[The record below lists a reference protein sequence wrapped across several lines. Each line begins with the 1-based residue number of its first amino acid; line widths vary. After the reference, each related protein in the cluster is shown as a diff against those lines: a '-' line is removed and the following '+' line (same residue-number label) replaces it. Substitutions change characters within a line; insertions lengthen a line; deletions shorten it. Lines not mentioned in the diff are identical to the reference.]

1 MSQQQPQ
8 GPKPS
13 NDGNFTA
20 GLILVVVIL
29 FIVAAGILSE
39 DHPLDFLVS
48 LIFGLIMFAVFLLVA
63 AGVVG
68 FIWHQQKITQADHD
82 KPFDESTKE
91 AYEETRQMALK
102 LWDAVVV
109 EAKKQ
114 YEEFQE
120 WRNPSARNDDQHPP
134 HQ

>member
-1 MSQQQPQ
+1 MSEPQQQ

-29 FIVAAGILSE
+29 FIVVAGILAE
-39 DHPLDFLVS
+39 DHPLDLFVN
-48 LIFGLIMFAVFLLVA
+48 LIFGLLMFCIFLLVA
-63 AGVVG
+63 AGIVG
-68 FIWHQQKITQADHD
+68 FIWHQQRITQADHD
-82 KPFDESTKE
+82 KPFNESTKE

-102 LWDAVVV
+102 FWGAVVV

-120 WRNPSARNDDQHPP
+120 WRNPSSRNDDQHPP
-134 HQ
+134 Q